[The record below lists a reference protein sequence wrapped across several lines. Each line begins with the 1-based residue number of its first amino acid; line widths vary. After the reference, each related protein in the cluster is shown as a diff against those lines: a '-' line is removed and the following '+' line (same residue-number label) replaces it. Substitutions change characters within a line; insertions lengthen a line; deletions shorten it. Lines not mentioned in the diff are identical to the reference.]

1 MQTHGLPMRIGMTH
15 LRLMNRCRLAPQSS
29 PALLLVVAVV
39 SASLATGCAPA
50 SMHPVVPA
58 ALGRAPAAERLSAVV
73 DLPGP
78 VVVETIDGASWA
90 VDRGGLIN
98 LDDPKAKAA
107 HLVDGP
113 EPVHIYAHALTHPT
127 RGTFLVDT
135 GVERAYRDAPKKAAI
150 QGLVALVAHTERIK
164 VNTATGDWLTGKA
177 PLTGVFLTHLHVDHV
192 TGLPDVPRDVPVYIG
207 PGEAKHSA
215 LDHLFTA
222 DIVDRGMAGRTPF
235 LELRFSP
242 DPDGAFEGVADL
254 FGDGT
259 VWALH
264 TPGHTPG
271 STSFL
276 ARTKSGPV
284 LLVGDACHTRWGW
297 DNGVEPG
304 KFSSDRPRSRQS
316 LDRLRAFAQK
326 HPQMLVKL
334 GHQP

>member
-1 MQTHGLPMRIGMTH
+1 MMH
-15 LRLMNRCRLAPQSS
+15 LVAMNLAQGFARAVCFSTSS
-29 PALLLVVAVV
+29 LLVA
-39 SASLATGCAPA
+39 LATGCAPA
-50 SMHPVVPA
+50 STHPVVPA
-58 ALGRAPAAERLSAVV
+58 ALGRAPSAYRLASVV
-73 DLPGP
+73 DTPGP
-78 VVVETIDGASWA
+78 VVVETIDGASWE
-90 VDRGGLIN
+90 VDRSGLIN

-107 HLVDGP
+107 GLVDGP
-113 EPVHIYAHALTHPT
+113 EPVHLYAHAIKHPT

-150 QGLVALVAHTERIK
+150 QGLVAMVAHIDRLK
-164 VNTATGDWLTGKA
+164 VITATGDWLVGKE
-177 PLTGVFLTHLHVDHV
+177 PLTGVFLTHLHIDHV
-192 TGLPDVPRDVPVYIG
+192 TGLPDVPRDVPVYVG
-207 PGEAKHSA
+207 PGEAQHPA

-235 LELRFSP
+235 LELRFAP

-276 ARTKSGPV
+276 ARTPSGPV

-304 KFSSDRPRSRQS
+304 AFSSDIPRSRRS

-326 HPQMLVKL
+326 HPGMVVRL

>member
-1 MQTHGLPMRIGMTH
+1 MPIRGLVIHTRMTH
-15 LRLMNRCRLAPQSS
+15 LARMNPARSLARA
-29 PALLLVVAVV
+29 ALL
-39 SASLATGCAPA
+39 SSLTSIFATACAPA

-58 ALGRAPAAERLSAVV
+58 ALGKAPPSTRLASVV
-73 DLPGP
+73 DTPGP
-78 VVVETIDGASWA
+78 IVVETIDGAAWA

-107 HLVDGP
+107 RLVDGD
-113 EPVHIYAHALTHPT
+113 EPIHIYAHAITHPT

-135 GVERAYRDAPKKAAI
+135 GVERAYRDAPKQAAI
-150 QGLVALVAHTERIK
+150 QGLVAMVAHTERIK
-164 VNTATGDWLTGKA
+164 VITATGDWLVGKQ

-207 PGEAKHSA
+207 PGEAKHGA

-235 LELRFSP
+235 LELRFVP
-242 DPDGAFEGVADL
+242 DPDGAFEGVSDL

-271 STSFL
+271 STSFV
-276 ARTKSGPV
+276 ARTASGPV

-297 DNGVEPG
+297 ENGVEPG

-326 HPQMLVKL
+326 HPGMVVRL